1 MNSSACSTVICQP
14 GGREQKHDKYNIID
28 MFYCR
33 DGDIYAALRDCHSA
47 IKHDSD
53 HLKAHFRLSR
63 YRCHVDANVLK

>member
-1 MNSSACSTVICQP
+1 MLCNLL
-14 GGREQKHDKYNIID
+14 Y
-28 MFYCR
+28 R

-63 YRCHVDANVLK
+63 